1 MGSFI
6 SRQIIRNDINGPTI
20 ISIGNSEVWT
30 SPIFNLTS
38 EDSIWGMFI
47 TLGFTAAANATVT
60 VEGSTE
66 GDANGVWGDLNY
78 FGGAWVSDGL
88 TLVSGTTKGVISIFP
103 AAAQS
108 LPPFLRIK
116 ITAGAGAVTVSK
128 MLASRR
134 NLA

>member
-6 SRQIIRNDINGPTI
+6 SRQIIKNDINGPTTV
-20 ISIGNSEVWT
+20 SIANAGSWY
-30 SPIFNLTS
+30 SPVFNLTS
-38 EDSIWGMFI
+38 EDSIWGMFV

-88 TLVSGTTKGVISIFP
+88 TLTSGTTKGVISIFP
-103 AAAQS
+103 ATGQS